1 MFIFKFRAPV
11 NFGFRVLQSHLRF
24 KSSVD
29 LVPAELPA
37 ASKPS
42 ETFWQGINKDKTVF
56 WLMTSAATG
65 ALAWLKSD
73 INRLDQNINKM
84 DEKVERGL
92 GAIRTEMAQERSA
105 IRAEMAQDRAQINY
119 RLDQIV
125 LLFAGQQEKK
135 EAEKLK
141 QAEKDES
148 WCR

>member
-1 MFIFKFRAPV
+1 MLILKFRAPV
-11 NFGFRVLQSHLRF
+11 NFGFRVLQSHSRF

-73 INRLDQNINKM
+73 INRLEVAIGSI
-84 DEKVERGL
+84 RG
-92 GAIRTEMAQERSA
+92 EMAQERGA
-105 IRAEMAQDRAQINY
+105 LRAEMAQDRAQINQ

-135 EAEKLK
+135 EAEKSK